1 MRRKILLYGL
11 AIFAMFF
18 GSGNLVYPLS
28 VGIHSLDNWYL
39 GYLGFFATSVI
50 LPFLGLFVVKLY
62 RGNYFEFFGEAGK
75 IAKFVLPLLTLSL
88 LGSFGVVP
96 RCITVAHG
104 GLEYLYP
111 QISLTL
117 FSFIFCLCCYLFCL
131 KDQWMFQILGKLL
144 TPILL
149 TFITIL
155 IIFGIYNVDYAIPTA
170 NLTSTEIFKYGFLE
184 GYNTMDLLSAF
195 FFSALIFKQIEQI
208 VPDQINYCV
217 VRTAIKPSIIGA
229 SLLAVI
235 YLGFV
240 YLGAAYSDVAKDLD
254 PELVLPA
261 ISSHVLG
268 EAGSLVISFVI
279 ILSCLTTAVALN
291 KIYAEYLADLF
302 KLNKRNQKYMLI
314 ATTIIAFLFSTLDF
328 TGIAIILVPVLQ
340 ICYPALIMLT
350 IISIIAKGHKRFKT
364 IAFYFVILL
373 MLFMT

>member
-28 VGIHSLDNWYL
+28 VGIYSLDHWYF
-39 GYLGFFATSVI
+39 GYLGFFATSVM

-75 IAKFVLPLLTLSL
+75 IAKFALPLLTLSL

-111 QISLTL
+111 QVSLKL

-149 TFITIL
+149 AFITIL
-155 IIFGIYNVDYAIPTA
+155 IVFGIYNVKQEIPAA
-170 NLTSTEIFKYGFLE
+170 NLATITVIKYGFLE

-217 VRTAIKPSIIGA
+217 VRTAVKPSIIGA
-229 SLLAVI
+229 LLLAVI
-235 YLGFV
+235 YSGFV
-240 YLGAAYSDVAKDLD
+240 YLGAAYSDVAQGLD

-261 ISSHVLG
+261 ISFHVLG
-268 EAGSLVISFVI
+268 KAGSLVISFVI

-291 KIYAEYLADLF
+291 KIYAKYLADLF
-302 KLNKRNQKYMLI
+302 KLNKHNQKYMLL
-314 ATTIIAFLFSTLDF
+314 ATTIISFMFSTLDF
-328 TGIAIILVPVLQ
+328 TGIAVILVPVLQ
-340 ICYPALIMLT
+340 ICYPALIVLT
-350 IISIIAKGHKRFKT
+350 ILSIIARGHKQFKT
-364 IAFYFVILL
+364 ISFYFVILL
-373 MLFMT
+373 MVFMT